1 MWKIKLHKILGNLLD
16 NLRKLY
22 ISGTVIKKFLAFL
35 KPAIENS
42 RQFLLFRTDFFQKTV
57 LGCPWLMSR
66 IVSYQLSLRHK
77 WDVLPSCPFNW
88 GSHEKLRESLT
99 RKVTRVRGTRSLAH
113 FHYGS
118 LTWHVRGAR
127 NRDKLEL
134 LNKRILRFIFN
145 YANSSYDELLKKA
158 KTASLYSGRNH
169 KMLIVVSKSS
179 FFSAYPKYL
188 KKAFSLRSS
197 KYFVRGNNV
206 LSLPE

>member
-1 MWKIKLHKILGNLLD
+1 M
-16 NLRKLY
+16 R
-22 ISGTVIKKFLAFL
+22 FLAFL
-35 KPAIENS
+35 SI
-42 RQFLLFRTDFFQKTV
+42 
-57 LGCPWLMSR
+57 
-66 IVSYQLSLRHK
+66 
-77 WDVLPSCPFNW
+77 W

-99 RKVTRVRGTRSLAH
+99 RKVTRVRGTRSPAH

-145 YANSSYDELLKKA
+145 YANSSYDEFLKKA

-169 KMLIVVSKSS
+169 KMLIVVFKSL
-179 FFSAYPKYL
+179 FVSAYPKL
-188 KKAFSLRSS
+188 FSLRSS

-206 LSLPE
+206 LTLLE